1 MMKEAHTGGAHVWH
15 QDYGYWY
22 ENGCLLPEMG
32 AIFMPVDKWVKSMLQ
47 WFPCIW

>member
-32 AIFMPVDKWVKSMLQ
+32 AIFMPVDK
-47 WFPCIW
+47 